1 MSFLDNLFE
10 SAKKVVFKKDVERL
24 TETYHHFLNVLEV
37 YPRTT
42 ATEAKEDK
50 LMENIVRFGEWDNQL
65 ADLIVRRMANQDSR
79 KIVLDDKTRMM
90 IVEESRRLYVWDVTT
105 QYIVEL
111 WTDYGFGQR
120 PDIVPRDNN
129 LKVVWDSFWHNPQNQ
144 FLLNERKINEL
155 SNKLQVDGEY
165 WFVQFIS
172 TLDGTSTLRIIET
185 DDIKEIYH
193 DRDDDAVPIYY
204 KRQWLSGRYNTE
216 EHELFYRD
224 YRATEE
230 QAQRAKAEIL
240 EENKEAQFA
249 EDINENT
256 DVQVFHV
263 KFREIEGRGWPF
275 LTAGFAWSRGY
286 KGFLEDR
293 ATINK
298 AAAAVVEKVK
308 VQGGQRMV
316 DAVKSRLQSS
326 ITQGSNKT
334 ERNPPPA
341 TGSIWV
347 ENQQLDREWMNR
359 PTNAADAEKDGIAI
373 LAQTALAGKLYP
385 HYLGRGEYYRL
396 ATATAMEGPTF
407 RSFNRYQGFWSS
419 IWRTLVEMIAEGMEK
434 HGGMTFGTVEADV
447 NTDRIID
454 TDVSEIDEIMDS
466 INGSVDAGTVDP
478 EVAKRAQLSL
488 IRMALQTIG
497 TPNIVDVVGTTTTEL
512 EEALETGGFAEY
524 ARRIRGLIYGL
535 WSGQLDEA
543 GFAES
548 MDILIETGLSR
559 AWRDGMRE
567 VGLSWD
573 EMTVEEQ
580 VALSE
585 IVTEQVSHITGLAEY
600 VGRKNKESGYLLRE
614 TDYRAELWAN
624 AYQKAYNKALQMAQ
638 NDPKL
643 EWELGQTEESCV
655 PEGTKINTENGD
667 VDIENILVGDKVLTR
682 EGYKRVTKTHKNI
695 YNGEMIEIVT
705 PNGKLIATENHPI
718 MTQRGWVDAGDLRLD
733 DVVLFKD

>member
-1 MSFLDNLFE
+1 MTNMSFLENLFE
-10 SAKKVVFKKDVERL
+10 SAKRTVFKKDVERL
-24 TETYHHFLNVLEV
+24 SETYQDLLGVIEM

-42 ATEAKEDK
+42 KTEAKENK
-50 LMENIVRFGEWDNQL
+50 LLENLVKFGEYDNQL
-65 ADLIVRRMANQDSR
+65 ADLIVRRMANQNTR
-79 KIVLDDKTRMM
+79 KVILDDQTRMM

-120 PDIVPRDNN
+120 PDIVPRDTS
-129 LKVVWDSFWHNPQNQ
+129 LKAWWDAFWHDPQNQ
-144 FLLNERKINEL
+144 YLFNERKINEL

-165 WFVQFIS
+165 WFVQFVDK
-172 TLDGTSTLRIIET
+172 LGGTSTIRIIET
-185 DDIKEIYH
+185 DDIKDIYY
-193 DRDDDAVPIYY
+193 DEDDDSVPVYY
-204 KRQWLSGRYNTE
+204 RREWTGSRFDVTQHKLY
-216 EHELFYRD
+216 YRD
-224 YRATEE
+224 YRAADE
-230 QAQRAKAEIL
+230 QAEAIRAKILDEDQSAE
-240 EENKEAQFA
+240 FA

-256 DVQVFHV
+256 NVRVFHV

-316 DAVKSRLQSS
+316 DAVKNRLQSS
-326 ITQGSNKT
+326 LVSGSNRV

-341 TGSIWV
+341 SGSIWV
-347 ENQQLDREWMNR
+347 ENQSLDREWMNR

-373 LAQTALAGKLYP
+373 LAQTALAGKIYP

-407 RSFNRYQGFWSS
+407 RSFNRYQQFWSS
-419 IWRTLVEMIAEGMEK
+419 IWRTLVEMVAWGAQEYGRAS
-434 HGGMTFGTVEADV
+434 FSTVEVDV

-466 INGSVDAGTVDP
+466 INGGVREGTVDI
-478 EVAKRAQLSL
+478 EVAKKAQLSL

-497 TPNIVDVVGTTTTEL
+497 TPNIVDVVGANIEEL
-512 EEALETGGFAEY
+512 QEALDTGGFAEY

-548 MDILIETGLSR
+548 MDILVDTGLSR

-573 EMTVEEQ
+573 EMTIEEQ
-580 VALSE
+580 TALSE
-585 IVTEQVSHITGLAEY
+585 IITEQVSHITGLAEY

-638 NDPKL
+638 NDPKTVWRIGEVEKHCQDCLKYDGKVKRSSYWKKIGAVPQSQNL
-643 EWELGQTEESCV
+643 ECKGYNCDCRFEVSSEPLSKGY
-655 PEGTKINTENGD
+655 
-667 VDIENILVGDKVLTR
+667 LTPPK
-682 EGYKRVTKTHKNI
+682 G
-695 YNGEMIEIVT
+695 
-705 PNGKLIATENHPI
+705 
-718 MTQRGWVDAGDLRLD
+718 
-733 DVVLFKD
+733 